1 MYDNMI
7 ILRKLKNF
15 SRRLEAM
22 KSDKMFTEKM
32 SLRITLLHLLS
43 SKRFSLSNEKQVQHQ
58 LNL

>member
-1 MYDNMI
+1 
-7 ILRKLKNF
+7 
-15 SRRLEAM
+15 M